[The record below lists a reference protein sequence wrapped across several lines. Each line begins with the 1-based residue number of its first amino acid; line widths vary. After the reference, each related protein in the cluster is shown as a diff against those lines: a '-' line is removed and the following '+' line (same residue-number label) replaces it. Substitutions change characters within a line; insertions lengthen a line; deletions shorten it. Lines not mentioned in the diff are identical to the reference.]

1 MCSKQHASVSASGSS
16 GLSVSGLAALPALA
30 VVLLSAGACADGDPA
45 VTQRPESGPTHQ
57 PPAVTVADAQPDV
70 TPAVGNVDSD
80 WAVVQEYLDSWTPWT
95 ALFDEL
101 RNAPDEER
109 FTRSTEVMDARPDV
123 SRAIAAAAAIVN
135 AKDAHPKIVEA
146 AEFLVFHAPPG
157 AAGAGY
163 TALGARALF
172 EHAAE
177 YDKWPEV
184 LAELGSHT
192 VYQSPI
198 GAFLEELAAGAHD
211 PVLRAIA
218 RYYLATAL
226 MRSANLD
233 RAASED
239 PGAYRQRSIDVASG
253 LSTGY
258 ELEDGPRA
266 LRHDATNPPP
276 RTLAQAEADLLQS
289 IRHAS
294 VGGRLAEMIGTR
306 LDGVEERLSSFRG
319 RVVLIDFW
327 ATWCGP
333 CISELPALRGLVDDL
348 PADRFALLAI
358 SVDEEVETVK
368 AFQETEAMPW
378 TNWHAGLAD
387 DVFLHWDLRG
397 FPTYVLADVQG
408 EILAR
413 THELS
418 DEFKA
423 LITQTVESA
432 ETGAGS

>member
-30 VVLLSAGACADGDPA
+30 VVLLLAGACAGGDPA

-135 AKDAHPKIVEA
+135 AEDAHPKIVEA
-146 AEFLVFHAPPG
+146 A
-157 AAGAGY
+157 
-163 TALGARALF
+163 
-172 EHAAE
+172 
-177 YDKWPEV
+177 D
-184 LAELGSHT
+184 
-192 VYQSPI
+192 
-198 GAFLEELAAGAHD
+198 AHD
-211 PVLRAIA
+211 PVLRANA
-218 RYYLATAL
+218 RYYLAAGL
-226 MRSANLD
+226 MRSANNFRASPVD
-233 RAASED
+233 RNT
-239 PGAYRQRSIDVASG
+239 YRQRATDVATG
-253 LSTGY
+253 LSTGL
-258 ELEDGPRA
+258 EFEDGPVA
-266 LRHDATNPPP
+266 SRHIPQLPPS
-276 RTLAQAEADLLQS
+276 RTLGHGEADLLYS
-289 IRHAS
+289 ILHAT
-294 VGGRLAEMIGTR
+294 VGGTLAEMLGKR
-306 LDGVEERLSSFRG
+306 LDGVEERLSTYRG
-319 RVVLIDFW
+319 RVVLLDFW

-333 CISELPALRGLVDDL
+333 CVDALPALRRLVEDL
-348 PADRFALLAI
+348 PADRFAILAI
-358 SVDEEVETVK
+358 SVDAEVETVT
-368 AFQETEAMPW
+368 AFRERESLPW

-397 FPTYVLADVQG
+397 FPTYVLADEQG

-413 THELS
+413 SHEVS

>member
-1 MCSKQHASVSASGSS
+1 MCSKQHASVSAPGSS
-16 GLSVSGLAALPALA
+16 GLSVSGLAVLPFLA
-30 VVLLSAGACADGDPA
+30 IVLLSAGACAGGDPA

-57 PPAVTVADAQPDV
+57 PPAVTVADGQPDV
-70 TPAVGNVDSD
+70 TAAVGNVDSD

-123 SRAIAAAAAIVN
+123 SRAIAAAAGIVN
-135 AKDAHPKIVEA
+135 AEDAHPKIVEA
-146 AEFLVFHAPPG
+146 AEFLVFHAPPT
-157 AAGAGY
+157 AAGVGY

-218 RYYLATAL
+218 RYYLAAGL

-239 PGAYRQRSIDVASG
+239 PGAYRQRATDVATG
-253 LSTGY
+253 LSTGL
-258 ELEDGPRA
+258 EFEDGPVA
-266 LRHDATNPPP
+266 SRHIPQLPPS
-276 RTLAQAEADLLQS
+276 RTLAQAEADLLYS
-289 IRHAS
+289 IRHAT
-294 VGGRLAEMIGTR
+294 VGGTLAEMLGKR
-306 LDGVEERLSSFRG
+306 LDGVEERLSTYRG
-319 RVVLIDFW
+319 RVVLLDFW

-333 CISELPALRGLVDDL
+333 CVDALPALRRLVEDL

-358 SVDEEVETVK
+358 SVDAEVETVT
-368 AFQETEAMPW
+368 AFRERESLPW
-378 TNWHAGLAD
+378 ANWHAGLAD
-387 DVFLHWDLRG
+387 DVWLHWDLRG
-397 FPTYVLADVQG
+397 IPIYLLADEHG

-413 THELS
+413 HHELS

-423 LITQTVESA
+423 LITQAVESA

>member
-1 MCSKQHASVSASGSS
+1 MCPKQHASVSASGSS

-30 VVLLSAGACADGDPA
+30 VALLSARACAGGDPA

-135 AKDAHPKIVEA
+135 AEDAHPKIVEA
-146 AEFLVFHAPPG
+146 A
-157 AAGAGY
+157 
-163 TALGARALF
+163 
-172 EHAAE
+172 
-177 YDKWPEV
+177 D
-184 LAELGSHT
+184 
-192 VYQSPI
+192 
-198 GAFLEELAAGAHD
+198 AHD
-211 PVLRAIA
+211 PVLRANA
-218 RYYLATAL
+218 RYYLAAGL
-226 MRSANLD
+226 MRSANNFRASPVD
-233 RAASED
+233 RNT
-239 PGAYRQRSIDVASG
+239 YRQRATDVATG
-253 LSTGY
+253 LSTGL
-258 ELEDGPRA
+258 EFEDGPVA
-266 LRHDATNPPP
+266 SRHIAQLPPS
-276 RTLAQAEADLLQS
+276 RTLGHGEADLLYS
-289 IRHAS
+289 ILHAT
-294 VGGRLAEMIGTR
+294 VGGTLAEMLGKR
-306 LDGVEERLSSFRG
+306 LDGVEERLSTYRG
-319 RVVLIDFW
+319 RVVLLDFW

-333 CISELPALRGLVDDL
+333 CVDALPALRRLVEDL
-348 PADRFALLAI
+348 PADRFALPAI
-358 SVDEEVETVK
+358 SVDAEVETVT
-368 AFQETEAMPW
+368 AFRERESLPW
-378 TNWHAGLAD
+378 ANWHAGLAD
-387 DVFLHWDLRG
+387 DVWLHWDLRG
-397 FPTYVLADVQG
+397 IPIYLLADEHG

-413 THELS
+413 SHEVS

>member
-253 LSTGY
+253 LSTG
-258 ELEDGPRA
+258 L
-266 LRHDATNPPP
+266 
-276 RTLAQAEADLLQS
+276 
-289 IRHAS
+289 
-294 VGGRLAEMIGTR
+294 
-306 LDGVEERLSSFRG
+306 
-319 RVVLIDFW
+319 
-327 ATWCGP
+327 
-333 CISELPALRGLVDDL
+333 
-348 PADRFALLAI
+348 
-358 SVDEEVETVK
+358 
-368 AFQETEAMPW
+368 
-378 TNWHAGLAD
+378 
-387 DVFLHWDLRG
+387 
-397 FPTYVLADVQG
+397 
-408 EILAR
+408 
-413 THELS
+413 
-418 DEFKA
+418 
-423 LITQTVESA
+423 
-432 ETGAGS
+432 

>member
-30 VVLLSAGACADGDPA
+30 VVLLSAGACAGGDPA

-135 AKDAHPKIVEA
+135 AEDAHPKIVEA
-146 AEFLVFHAPPG
+146 A
-157 AAGAGY
+157 
-163 TALGARALF
+163 
-172 EHAAE
+172 
-177 YDKWPEV
+177 D
-184 LAELGSHT
+184 
-192 VYQSPI
+192 
-198 GAFLEELAAGAHD
+198 AHD
-211 PVLRAIA
+211 PVLRANA
-218 RYYLATAL
+218 RYYLAAGL
-226 MRSANLD
+226 MRSANNFRASPVD
-233 RAASED
+233 RNT
-239 PGAYRQRSIDVASG
+239 YRQRATDVATG
-253 LSTGY
+253 LSTGL
-258 ELEDGPRA
+258 EFEDGPVA
-266 LRHDATNPPP
+266 SRHIPQLPPS
-276 RTLAQAEADLLQS
+276 RTLGHGEADLLHS
-289 IRHAS
+289 ILHAT
-294 VGGRLAEMIGTR
+294 VGGTLAEMLGKR
-306 LDGVEERLSSFRG
+306 LDGVEERLSTYRG
-319 RVVLIDFW
+319 RVVLLDFW

-333 CISELPALRGLVDDL
+333 CVDALPALRRLVEDL
-348 PADRFALLAI
+348 PADRFAILAI
-358 SVDEEVETVK
+358 SVDAEVETVT
-368 AFQETEAMPW
+368 AFRERESLPW

-397 FPTYVLADVQG
+397 FPTYVLADEQG

-413 THELS
+413 SHEVS

>member
-1 MCSKQHASVSASGSS
+1 MCSKQHASVSAPGSS
-16 GLSVSGLAALPALA
+16 GLSVSGLAVLPFLA
-30 VVLLSAGACADGDPA
+30 IVLLSAGACAGGDPA

-57 PPAVTVADAQPDV
+57 PPAVTVADGQPDV
-70 TPAVGNVDSD
+70 TAAVGNVDSD

-123 SRAIAAAAAIVN
+123 SRAIAAAAGIVN
-135 AKDAHPKIVEA
+135 AEDAHPKIVEA
-146 AEFLVFHAPPG
+146 AEFLVFHAPPT
-157 AAGAGY
+157 AAGVGY

-239 PGAYRQRSIDVASG
+239 PGAYRQRSTDVATG
-253 LSTGY
+253 LSTGL
-258 ELEDGPRA
+258 EFEDGPVA
-266 LRHDATNPPP
+266 SRHIPQLPPS
-276 RTLAQAEADLLQS
+276 RTLAQAEADLLYS
-289 IRHAS
+289 IRHAT
-294 VGGRLAEMIGTR
+294 VGGTLAEMLGKR
-306 LDGVEERLSSFRG
+306 LDGVEERLSTYRG
-319 RVVLIDFW
+319 RVVLLDFW

-333 CISELPALRGLVDDL
+333 CVDALPALRRLVEDL

-358 SVDEEVETVK
+358 SVDAEVETVT
-368 AFQETEAMPW
+368 AFRERESLPW
-378 TNWHAGLAD
+378 ANWHAGLAD
-387 DVFLHWDLRG
+387 DVWLHWDLRG
-397 FPTYVLADVQG
+397 IPIYLLADEHG

-413 THELS
+413 HHELS

-423 LITQTVESA
+423 LITQAVESA